1 MKKFKSLI
9 ISSICISTLIISSC
23 GIGGNYIPS
32 DSAATAV
39 TTFKLVPPVN
49 SIQIGGKMQ
58 INYDILQVDGNV
70 PVNPQL
76 EWDISDS
83 KIAKIDSNGNLE
95 ALTEGNVIVTG
106 TYKGA
111 KATAT
116 IAVTKFP
123 SFASDT
129 VNTSKGTTVQANP
142 SLLSRIKN
150 IEIKLPTESKIPTGA
165 PNLKEYTINTIE
177 NATKFVATAYDLDNK
192 PLEGVVFSWSSSN
205 TTVATVD
212 NLGSVF
218 TLATGATDI
227 IATAG
232 DKTSNIIRVIVP
244 NGTASINVNF
254 QGDY

>member
-1 MKKFKSLI
+1 MKKFKSYI
-9 ISSICISTLIISSC
+9 ISAICVSTLVISGC

-39 TTFKLVPPVN
+39 STFKLVPPVN
-49 SIQIGGKMQ
+49 SLQIGGKMKVDF
-58 INYDILQVDGNV
+58 DILQVDGNV

-76 EWDISDS
+76 EWAVSDS
-83 KIAKIDSNGNLE
+83 NIAKVDAQGNLE
-95 ALTEGNVIVTG
+95 AVAEGNVIVTG
-106 TYKGA
+106 TFKGT

-123 SFASDT
+123 PFASDT
-129 VNTSKGTTVQANP
+129 INTSKGTTIQANP

-150 IEIKLPTESKIPTGA
+150 IEIKLPTEAKP
-165 PNLKEYTINTIE
+165 LKEYTINTIE
-177 NATKFVATAYDLDNK
+177 NYTKFIVTAYDLDNK

-205 TTVATVD
+205 TTVGTVD
-212 NLGSVF
+212 NLGNVM

-244 NGTASINVNF
+244 NGKASINVNF
-254 QGDY
+254 QGD